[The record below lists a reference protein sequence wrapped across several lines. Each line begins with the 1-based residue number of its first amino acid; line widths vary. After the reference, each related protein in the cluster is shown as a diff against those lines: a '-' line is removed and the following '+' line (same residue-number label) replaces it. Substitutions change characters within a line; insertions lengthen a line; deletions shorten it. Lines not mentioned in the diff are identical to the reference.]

1 MAVEGLPA
9 IAPELLK
16 GLQEGIILYGR
27 TLGVLESNILSEEL
41 AEIPLIRAKD
51 TQGVIYVSAIALKLA
66 NLWNQPAM
74 QIAAAIAA
82 SCRQSQKR
90 FSFSIRVVSP
100 GSIYLQISDWGLA
113 NWLQSL
119 RDFSVANRN
128 RVISKNLVSPLPTPE
143 NAEQIFPVQYAHA
156 RCCSLLRLANSEGLI
171 VGSELHAI
179 PWLKETCLR
188 LVHPAEYR
196 LISELVTA
204 TDAIWASQRIQPKN
218 WFKVA
223 VDLSQAFESFYSA
236 CRIFGEVQRESPNL
250 ALARL
255 GLIQA
260 TQSVLAW
267 MLQNLFGV
275 CAPQEL

>member
-1 MAVEGLPA
+1 MAVECLPA
-9 IAPELLK
+9 LAPELLK
-16 GLQEGIILYGR
+16 RLQEGIILYGR
-27 TLGVLESNILSEEL
+27 TLGMLESAISSEVI
-41 AEIPLIRAKD
+41 AEVPLIRTKD
-51 TQGVIYVSAIALKLA
+51 TQGVVYISAIALKLA
-66 NLWNQPAM
+66 KLWNQPAM
-74 QIAAAIAA
+74 QIAAAVADR
-82 SCRQSQKR
+82 CTQSQNR
-90 FSFSIRVVSP
+90 VSFSIRVVFP

-119 RDFSVANRN
+119 SEFSVVNRN
-128 RVISKNLVSPLPTPE
+128 RVASKNLVSLFPTPE

-156 RCCSLLRLANSEGLI
+156 RCCSLLRLADREGLI
-171 VGSELHAI
+171 VGGEMHAI

-188 LVHPAEYR
+188 LVHPAECR

-204 TDAIWASQRIQPKN
+204 TDALWQAQAAQSKN

-236 CRIFGEVQRESPNL
+236 CRIFGEVQRETPNL

-267 MLQNLFGV
+267 MLKNLFGV
-275 CAPQEL
+275 CAPLEL